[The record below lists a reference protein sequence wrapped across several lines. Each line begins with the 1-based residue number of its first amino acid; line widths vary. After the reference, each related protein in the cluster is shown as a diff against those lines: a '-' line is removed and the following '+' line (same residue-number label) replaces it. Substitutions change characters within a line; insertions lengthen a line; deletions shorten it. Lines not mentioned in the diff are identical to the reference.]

1 MTGEH
6 TGRYSKYIRPFS
18 ILLDLAVINILPF
31 CFFDGLNLEF
41 NYFIPY
47 QIFVWISVAFLIK
60 FYAVYRFT
68 TPIEILSK
76 LVRQSVLFLLLVIA
90 FFPFSKETI
99 FSGRAI
105 ALYMCSAMALITI
118 FKWLLFYYLNVK

>member
-1 MTGEH
+1 M
-6 TGRYSKYIRPFS
+6 
-18 ILLDLAVINILPF
+18 LDLAVINILPF

-90 FFPFSKETI
+90 FFPFSKETM

-105 ALYMCSAMALITI
+105 ALYMCARPWRSSRSSNGCFSIT
-118 FKWLLFYYLNVK
+118 